1 MRTYFILCFILFSNL
16 ILSQNTLSFEY
27 VVKYKMSYNISS
39 QNTSK
44 QEEIFY
50 LFINDKESF
59 YISENLLAKDSII
72 VTDQIFSYDLS
83 KLMKYRT
90 YFVDRI
96 YFNSYMKNQISF
108 IKYNS
113 NYFSFNNENT
123 KLNWTVTNEKKT
135 IGNITCSSATIES
148 LGRKWKAYYAD
159 SYPFPYGP
167 HRFQGLPGLIIS
179 IEDSESIYKFEL
191 IELKRKKT
199 VYTLPRISKKVD
211 KEDYFKLLK
220 DLHFSSKVFDKF
232 TVPDD
237 PSLKQK
243 MRTAFEKNVKRI
255 NNYPIEKDMRYIFE

>member
-1 MRTYFILCFILFSNL
+1 MT
-16 ILSQNTLSFEY
+16 
-27 VVKYKMSYNISS
+27 YNISS

-59 YISENLLAKDSII
+59 YISEKLLAKDSII
-72 VTDQIFSYDLS
+72 VADQALSYDLS

-96 YFNSYMKNQISF
+96 YFNSYLKDQISS

-113 NYFSFNNENT
+113 NFFSYETENPN
-123 KLNWTVTNEKKT
+123 LNWTVTDERKN

-148 LGRKWKAYYAD
+148 MGRNWKAYYAGK
-159 SYPFPYGP
+159 YPFPYGP
-167 HRFQGLPGLIIS
+167 YRFQGLPGLIIG
-179 IEDSESIYKFEL
+179 IEDSEGIYKFEL
-191 IELKRKKT
+191 VEIKKKKII
-199 VYTLPRISKKVD
+199 YTLPRVSRKIR

-232 TVPDD
+232 TIPDD

-243 MRTAFEKNVKRI
+243 MRTAFEKNVRRI